1 MRLQVQTSLEKPD
14 LDRLLVLCEK
24 RETGVRELVR
34 SIILERLNREV
45 PLASKKVAA
54 DKGDKKQKS

>member
-34 SIILERLNREV
+34 SIILECLNREV

-54 DKGDKKQKS
+54 DKGNKKQKS